1 MAYDPTKPANNSPIV
16 SQELR
21 DQLNALKDLID
32 AQAAQIASLQS
43 ALSGKPSSDDVT
55 QMIQTLAAHS
65 CANMPYQG
73 ITLSNPPTQAELQSI
88 ADTLD
93 ALFTALTS

>member
-1 MAYDPTKPANNSPIV
+1 MAFDSSKPANNSPIV

-43 ALSGKPSSDDVT
+43 ALNTRAARPTMGEFDPGFSD
-55 QMIQTLAAHS
+55 
-65 CANMPYQG
+65 
-73 ITLSNPPTQAELQSI
+73 PPTFQDLQNVQAVINDLITQLENG
-88 ADTLD
+88 
-93 ALFTALTS
+93 